1 MNQFKQKI
9 SQVFEEKWLMLWTWQ
24 REYTLETTF
33 ESAKEYILSQIAS
46 TSLSPEDIW
55 LLRDMIALTP
65 ETFDM
70 DEFLSQRV
78 KNYSTLVDEYFEK
91 WLTTFTNS
99 L

>member
-1 MNQFKQKI
+1 MNPFKQKI

>member
-1 MNQFKQKI
+1 
-9 SQVFEEKWLMLWTWQ
+9 MLWTWQ